1 MPVEAKKV
9 VIVDDEEDVVTYLAA
24 LLDDN
29 GYDVFTATD
38 GREGF
43 RLIKDARPDLVCLD
57 ILMPGETG
65 LSLYRKVRSDPELA
79 HLHVIIISGMNYEG
93 AVEAESADGAAD
105 IPPPERYIE
114 KPVKPG
120 PFLDAVRSVIG

>member
-1 MPVEAKKV
+1 

-24 LLDDN
+24 LLGDN
-29 GYDVFTATD
+29 GYEVGTATD

-43 RLIKDARPDLVCLD
+43 GLIRDTRPDLICLD

-65 LSLYRKVRSDPELA
+65 LSLYRRIRSDPGLEGIP
-79 HLHVIIISGMNYEG
+79 VIIISGMNYRGSVAGEAG
-93 AVEAESADGAAD
+93 AGD
-105 IPPPERYIE
+105 IPPPDAYIE

-120 PFLDAVRSVIG
+120 PFLETVRAVIG

>member
-1 MPVEAKKV
+1 MPAKSKRI

-29 GYDVFTATD
+29 GYEVRTATD

-43 RLIKDARPDLVCLD
+43 KLIRETRPDLVCLD

-65 LSLYRKVRSDPELA
+65 LSLFLKIRSDPALSR
-79 HLHVIIISGMNYEG
+79 LPVIIISGMNYQA
-93 AVEAESADGAAD
+93 AVEKNEVAGV
-105 IPPPERYIE
+105 PPPEMYIE